1 MKHSLTTILKI
12 ILSISIAAIVLIS
25 IGCSE
30 KTSSEDNSLQ
40 TIKDAGKLVLG
51 LDDTFAPMG
60 FRDGSGEIVG
70 FDIDLAKEVASRMG
84 VELEIKPIDWSS
96 SILSLNKGDIDV
108 LWNGVTINE
117 SRKEQINFS
126 KPYLNNRL
134 IIVKPKDR
142 NDINSKEDLAGKVLG
157 VQVGS
162 NDEAL
167 QSDPISKE
175 AKEIRKYDV
184 NVNAFLDLKAKRID
198 AVIIDEVAAQYYI
211 SEEKV
216 DFVVVENSPLTEEF
230 YGIGFR
236 KSDGELLAEVDR
248 ILDEMKADGKAAEI
262 SQKWFAKDIVLKE
275 DKIIKSKRNKREA
288 ALKNATS
295 LYL

>member
-1 MKHSLTTILKI
+1 MKSILKTFKI
-12 ILSISIAAIVLIS
+12 ILSISMSAIILMS
-25 IGCSE
+25 FGCSE
-30 KTSSEDNSLQ
+30 KNSAGTEDNSLQ
-40 TIKDAGKLVLG
+40 KIKDAGKLILG

-60 FRDGSGEIVG
+60 FRDESGEIVG

-117 SRKEQINFS
+117 SRKAQINFS

-167 QSDPISKE
+167 QSDAISKE

-184 NVNAFLDLKAKRID
+184 NVNAFLDLRAKRID

-236 KSDGELLAEVDR
+236 KTDVELLAEVDR
-248 ILDEMKADGKAAEI
+248 ILDEMKADGKSAEI
-262 SQKWFAKDIVLKE
+262 SQKWFAKDIVLK
-275 DKIIKSKRNKREA
+275 
-288 ALKNATS
+288 
-295 LYL
+295 

>member
-1 MKHSLTTILKI
+1 MKSILKTFKI
-12 ILSISIAAIVLIS
+12 ILSIFMSAIILMS
-25 IGCSE
+25 LGCSE
-30 KTSSEDNSLQ
+30 KNSAGTEDNSLQ
-40 TIKDAGKLVLG
+40 KVKDAGKLVLG

-60 FRDGSGEIVG
+60 FRDDSGEIVG
-70 FDIDLAKEVASRMG
+70 FDIDLAKEVASRIG

-117 SRKEQINFS
+117 SRKAQINFS

-142 NDINSKEDLAGKVLG
+142 NDINAKEDLAGKVLG

-184 NVNAFLDLKAKRID
+184 NVNAFLDLRAKRID

-236 KSDGELLAEVDR
+236 KTDVELLTEVDR
-248 ILDEMKADGKAAEI
+248 ILDEMKADGKSAEI
-262 SQKWFAKDIVLKE
+262 SQKWFAKDIVLK
-275 DKIIKSKRNKREA
+275 
-288 ALKNATS
+288 
-295 LYL
+295 

>member
-30 KTSSEDNSLQ
+30 KTSTEDNSLR

-142 NDINSKEDLAGKVLG
+142 VDINSKEDLAGKVLG

-262 SQKWFAKDIVLKE
+262 SQKWFAKDIVLK
-275 DKIIKSKRNKREA
+275 
-288 ALKNATS
+288 
-295 LYL
+295 

>member
-1 MKHSLTTILKI
+1 MKSIFKAIFSIVMSTIIMTTII
-12 ILSISIAAIVLIS
+12 AISV
-25 IGCSE
+25 GCS
-30 KTSSEDNSLQ
+30 KKDSSESNSIQ
-40 TIKDAGKLVLG
+40 KVKDSGKLVLG

-60 FRDGSGEIVG
+60 FRDNSGEIVG
-70 FDIDLAKEVASRMG
+70 FDIDLAKEVANRMG
-84 VELEIKPIDWSS
+84 VELEIKPIEWSS

-108 LWNGVTINE
+108 LWNGLTINE
-117 SRKEQINFS
+117 TRKEQINFS

-134 IIVKPKDR
+134 VIVKPKGR
-142 NDINSKEDLAGKVLG
+142 NDINLKEDLAGKILG

-230 YGIGFR
+230 YGVGFR
-236 KSDGELLAEVDR
+236 KNATELLAEVDR
-248 ILDEMKADGKAAEI
+248 ILDEMKADGKASEI
-262 SQKWFAKDIVLKE
+262 SQKWFAKDIVLK
-275 DKIIKSKRNKREA
+275 
-288 ALKNATS
+288 
-295 LYL
+295 

>member
-1 MKHSLTTILKI
+1 MAKMKSKLITISKTFKI
-12 ILSISIAAIVLIS
+12 ILSISIAAIILIAV
-25 IGCSE
+25 GCSE
-30 KTSSEDNSLQ
+30 KSSGEDNSLQ
-40 TIKDAGKLVLG
+40 KIKDAGKLVLG

-60 FRDGSGEIVG
+60 FRDDSGEIVG

-167 QSDPISKE
+167 QSDPISKK

-184 NVNAFLDLKAKRID
+184 NVNAFLDLMAKRID

-211 SEEKV
+211 SEEKA

-236 KSDGELLAEVDR
+236 KTDGQLLTEVDK

-262 SQKWFAKDIVLKE
+262 SQKWFAKDIVLK
-275 DKIIKSKRNKREA
+275 
-288 ALKNATS
+288 
-295 LYL
+295 

>member
-1 MKHSLTTILKI
+1 MKSILKTFKI
-12 ILSISIAAIVLIS
+12 ILSIFMAAIILMS
-25 IGCSE
+25 LGCSE
-30 KTSSEDNSLQ
+30 KNSAGTEDNSLQ
-40 TIKDAGKLVLG
+40 KVKDAGKLVLG

-60 FRDGSGEIVG
+60 FRDDSGEIVG

-117 SRKEQINFS
+117 SRKAQINFS

-184 NVNAFLDLKAKRID
+184 NVNAFLDLRAKRID

-236 KSDGELLAEVDR
+236 KTDVELLAEVDR
-248 ILDEMKADGKAAEI
+248 ILDEMKADGKSAEI
-262 SQKWFAKDIVLKE
+262 SQKWFAKDIVLK
-275 DKIIKSKRNKREA
+275 
-288 ALKNATS
+288 
-295 LYL
+295 

>member
-1 MKHSLTTILKI
+1 MKSIFKAIFSIVMSTIIMTTII
-12 ILSISIAAIVLIS
+12 AISV
-25 IGCSE
+25 GCS
-30 KTSSEDNSLQ
+30 KKDSSESNSIQ
-40 TIKDAGKLVLG
+40 KVKDSGKLVLG

-60 FRDGSGEIVG
+60 FRDNSGEIVG
-70 FDIDLAKEVASRMG
+70 FDIDLAKEVANRMG

-108 LWNGVTINE
+108 LWNGLTINE
-117 SRKEQINFS
+117 TRKEQINFS

-134 IIVKPKDR
+134 VIVKPKGR
-142 NDINSKEDLAGKVLG
+142 NDINSKEDLAGKILG

-184 NVNAFLDLKAKRID
+184 NVNAFLDLRAKRID

-230 YGIGFR
+230 YGVGFR
-236 KSDGELLAEVDR
+236 KNATELLAEVDR
-248 ILDEMKADGKAAEI
+248 ILDEMKVDGKASEI
-262 SQKWFAKDIVLKE
+262 SQKWFAKDIVLK
-275 DKIIKSKRNKREA
+275 
-288 ALKNATS
+288 
-295 LYL
+295 

>member
-262 SQKWFAKDIVLKE
+262 SQKWFAKDIVLK
-275 DKIIKSKRNKREA
+275 
-288 ALKNATS
+288 
-295 LYL
+295 

>member
-1 MKHSLTTILKI
+1 MKSILKTFKI
-12 ILSISIAAIVLIS
+12 ILSISIVSIILIS
-25 IGCSE
+25 IGCSK
-30 KTSSEDNSLQ
+30 KTSPEDNSLQ
-40 TIKDAGKLVLG
+40 KIKDAGKIVLG

-184 NVNAFLDLKAKRID
+184 NVNAFLDLRAKRID

-262 SQKWFAKDIVLKE
+262 SQKWFAKDIVLK
-275 DKIIKSKRNKREA
+275 
-288 ALKNATS
+288 
-295 LYL
+295 

>member
-1 MKHSLTTILKI
+1 MKSILKTFKI
-12 ILSISIAAIVLIS
+12 ILSIFMSAIILMS
-25 IGCSE
+25 LGCSE
-30 KTSSEDNSLQ
+30 KNSAGTEDNSLQ
-40 TIKDAGKLVLG
+40 KIKDAGKLVLG

-60 FRDGSGEIVG
+60 FRDESGEIIG

-117 SRKEQINFS
+117 SRKAQINFS

-167 QSDPISKE
+167 QSDAISKE

-184 NVNAFLDLKAKRID
+184 NVNAFLDLRAKRID

-236 KSDGELLAEVDR
+236 KTDVELLAEVDR
-248 ILDEMKADGKAAEI
+248 ILDEMKADGKSAEI
-262 SQKWFAKDIVLKE
+262 SQKWFAKDIVLK
-275 DKIIKSKRNKREA
+275 
-288 ALKNATS
+288 
-295 LYL
+295 

>member
-1 MKHSLTTILKI
+1 MKSKLTTILKTFKI
-12 ILSISIAAIVLIS
+12 ILSISIAVIVLIS

-30 KTSSEDNSLQ
+30 KTSTEDNSLQ
-40 TIKDAGKLVLG
+40 TIKGAGKLVLG

-142 NDINSKEDLAGKVLG
+142 NDINSKEDLAGKILG

-167 QSDPISKE
+167 SSDSISKE

-198 AVIIDEVAAQYYI
+198 VVIIDEVAAQYYI

-216 DFVVVENSPLTEEF
+216 DFVVVKNSPLTEEF

-236 KSDGELLAEVDR
+236 KTDAKLLAEVDK
-248 ILDEMKADGKAAEI
+248 ILDEMKADGKASEI
-262 SQKWFAKDIVLKE
+262 SQKWFAKDIVLK
-275 DKIIKSKRNKREA
+275 
-288 ALKNATS
+288 
-295 LYL
+295 

>member
-1 MKHSLTTILKI
+1 MAKMKSKLITISKTFKI
-12 ILSISIAAIVLIS
+12 ILSISIAAIILIAV
-25 IGCSE
+25 GCSE
-30 KTSSEDNSLQ
+30 KSSGEDNSLQ
-40 TIKDAGKLVLG
+40 KIKDAGKLVLG

-60 FRDGSGEIVG
+60 FRDDSGEIVG

-167 QSDPISKE
+167 QSDPISKK

-184 NVNAFLDLKAKRID
+184 NVNAFLDLMAKRID
-198 AVIIDEVAAQYYI
+198 VVIIDEVAAQYYI
-211 SEEKV
+211 SEEKA

-236 KSDGELLAEVDR
+236 KTDSQLLSEVDK

-262 SQKWFAKDIVLKE
+262 SQKWFAKDIVLK
-275 DKIIKSKRNKREA
+275 
-288 ALKNATS
+288 
-295 LYL
+295 

>member
-1 MKHSLTTILKI
+1 MKSKLTTISKTFKI
-12 ILSISIAAIVLIS
+12 ILSISIAVIVLIS

-30 KTSSEDNSLQ
+30 KTSTEDNSLQ
-40 TIKDAGKLVLG
+40 TIKGAGKLVLG

-84 VELEIKPIDWSS
+84 VALEIKPIDWSS

-142 NDINSKEDLAGKVLG
+142 NDINSKEDLAGKILG

-167 QSDPISKE
+167 SSDSISKE

-198 AVIIDEVAAQYYI
+198 VVIIDEVAAQYYI

-230 YGIGFR
+230 YGVGFR
-236 KSDGELLAEVDR
+236 KTDAKLLAEVDK
-248 ILDEMKADGKAAEI
+248 ILDEMKADGKASEI
-262 SQKWFAKDIVLKE
+262 SQKWFAKDIVLK
-275 DKIIKSKRNKREA
+275 
-288 ALKNATS
+288 
-295 LYL
+295 

>member
-1 MKHSLTTILKI
+1 MKSILKTFKI
-12 ILSISIAAIVLIS
+12 ILSICMSAIILMS
-25 IGCSE
+25 LGCSE
-30 KTSSEDNSLQ
+30 KNSAGTEDNSLQ
-40 TIKDAGKLVLG
+40 KVKDAGKLVLG

-60 FRDGSGEIVG
+60 FRDDSGEIVG
-70 FDIDLAKEVASRMG
+70 FDIDLAKEVAARIG

-117 SRKEQINFS
+117 SRKAQINFS

-142 NDINSKEDLAGKVLG
+142 NDINAKEDLAGKVLG

-184 NVNAFLDLKAKRID
+184 NVNAFLDLRAKRID

-236 KSDGELLAEVDR
+236 KTDVELLTEVDR
-248 ILDEMKADGKAAEI
+248 ILDEMKADGKSAEI
-262 SQKWFAKDIVLKE
+262 SQKWFAKDIVLK
-275 DKIIKSKRNKREA
+275 
-288 ALKNATS
+288 
-295 LYL
+295 

>member
-1 MKHSLTTILKI
+1 MKSILKTFKI
-12 ILSISIAAIVLIS
+12 ILSIFMSAIILMS
-25 IGCSE
+25 FGCSE
-30 KTSSEDNSLQ
+30 KNSAGTEDNSLQ
-40 TIKDAGKLVLG
+40 KIKDAGKLVLG

-60 FRDGSGEIVG
+60 FRDDSGEIVG

-117 SRKEQINFS
+117 SRKAQINFS

-134 IIVKPKDR
+134 IIVKSKDR

-184 NVNAFLDLKAKRID
+184 NVNAFLDLRAKRID

-236 KSDGELLAEVDR
+236 KTDVELLTEVDR
-248 ILDEMKADGKAAEI
+248 ILDEMKADGKSAEI
-262 SQKWFAKDIVLKE
+262 SQKWFAKDIVLK
-275 DKIIKSKRNKREA
+275 
-288 ALKNATS
+288 
-295 LYL
+295 

>member
-1 MKHSLTTILKI
+1 MKSVKI
-12 ILSISIAAIVLIS
+12 ILSIIIS
-25 IGCSE
+25 MIIFIGCSE
-30 KTSSEDNSLQ
+30 KKSSVDNSLQ
-40 TIKDAGKLVLG
+40 KVKDAKKLVLG

-60 FRDGSGEIVG
+60 FRDNSGEIVG

-84 VELEIKPIDWSS
+84 VALEIKPIDWSS

-142 NDINSKEDLAGKVLG
+142 NDINSKEDLAGKILG

-167 QSDPISKE
+167 SSDSISKE

-198 AVIIDEVAAQYYI
+198 VVIIDEVAAQYYI

-236 KSDGELLAEVDR
+236 KTDSQLLSEVDR
-248 ILDEMKADGKAAEI
+248 ILDEMKADGKASEI
-262 SQKWFAKDIVLKE
+262 SQKWFAKDIVLK
-275 DKIIKSKRNKREA
+275 
-288 ALKNATS
+288 
-295 LYL
+295 

>member
-1 MKHSLTTILKI
+1 MKSIFKAIFSIVMSTIIMTTII
-12 ILSISIAAIVLIS
+12 AISV
-25 IGCSE
+25 GCS
-30 KTSSEDNSLQ
+30 KKDSSESNSIQ
-40 TIKDAGKLVLG
+40 KVKDSGKLVLG

-60 FRDGSGEIVG
+60 FRDNSGEIVG
-70 FDIDLAKEVASRMG
+70 FDIDLAKEVANRMG
-84 VELEIKPIDWSS
+84 VELEIKPIEWSS

-108 LWNGVTINE
+108 LWNGLTINE
-117 SRKEQINFS
+117 TRKEQINFS

-134 IIVKPKDR
+134 VIVKPKGR
-142 NDINSKEDLAGKVLG
+142 NDINSKEDLAGKILG

-230 YGIGFR
+230 YGVGFR
-236 KSDGELLAEVDR
+236 KNATELLAEVDR
-248 ILDEMKADGKAAEI
+248 ILDEMKADGKASEI
-262 SQKWFAKDIVLKE
+262 SQKWFAKDIVLK
-275 DKIIKSKRNKREA
+275 
-288 ALKNATS
+288 
-295 LYL
+295 

>member
-1 MKHSLTTILKI
+1 MEKMKSKLITISKTFKI
-12 ILSISIAAIVLIS
+12 ILSISIAAIILMS

-30 KTSSEDNSLQ
+30 KSSGEDNSLQ
-40 TIKDAGKLVLG
+40 KVKDAGKLVLG

-60 FRDGSGEIVG
+60 FRDDSGEIVG

-167 QSDPISKE
+167 QSDPISKK

-184 NVNAFLDLKAKRID
+184 NVNAFLDLMAKRID
-198 AVIIDEVAAQYYI
+198 VVIIDEVAAQYYI

-236 KSDGELLAEVDR
+236 KTDKQLLTEVDK

-262 SQKWFAKDIVLKE
+262 SQKWFAKDIVLK
-275 DKIIKSKRNKREA
+275 
-288 ALKNATS
+288 
-295 LYL
+295 

>member
-1 MKHSLTTILKI
+1 MKSKLTTILKTFKI
-12 ILSISIAAIVLIS
+12 ILSISIAVIVLIS

-30 KTSSEDNSLQ
+30 KTSTEDNSLQ
-40 TIKDAGKLVLG
+40 TIKGAGKLVLG

-84 VELEIKPIDWSS
+84 VALEIKPIDWSS

-108 LWNGVTINE
+108 IWNGVTINE

-142 NDINSKEDLAGKVLG
+142 NDINSKEDLAGKILG

-167 QSDPISKE
+167 SSDSISKE

-198 AVIIDEVAAQYYI
+198 VVIIDEVAAQYYI

-230 YGIGFR
+230 YGVGFR
-236 KSDGELLAEVDR
+236 KTDAKLLAEVDK
-248 ILDEMKADGKAAEI
+248 ILDEMKADGKASEI
-262 SQKWFAKDIVLKE
+262 SQKWFAKDIVLK
-275 DKIIKSKRNKREA
+275 
-288 ALKNATS
+288 
-295 LYL
+295 

>member
-1 MKHSLTTILKI
+1 MKSILKTFFHVIMATI
-12 ILSISIAAIVLIS
+12 IMTVIIAISIS
-25 IGCSE
+25 CS
-30 KTSSEDNSLQ
+30 KKDSTEDNSIQ
-40 TIKDAGKLVLG
+40 KVKDSGKLILG

-60 FRDGSGEIVG
+60 FRDDSEEIVG

-84 VELEIKPIDWSS
+84 VKLEIKPIDWSS

-108 LWNGVTINE
+108 LWNGLTINE
-117 SRKEQINFS
+117 TRKEQINFS

-134 IIVKPKDR
+134 VIVKPKNR
-142 NDINSKEDLAGKVLG
+142 NDINSKNDLAGKILG

-184 NVNAFLDLKAKRID
+184 NVNAFLDLRAKRID

-211 SEEKV
+211 SQEKV

-230 YGIGFR
+230 YGVGFR
-236 KSDGELLAEVDR
+236 KTDSKLLAEVDR
-248 ILDEMKADGKAAEI
+248 ILDEMKTDGKASEI
-262 SQKWFAKDIVLKE
+262 SQKWFAKDIVLK
-275 DKIIKSKRNKREA
+275 
-288 ALKNATS
+288 
-295 LYL
+295 

>member
-1 MKHSLTTILKI
+1 MKSKLTTISKTFKI
-12 ILSISIAAIVLIS
+12 ILSISIAVIVLIS

-30 KTSSEDNSLQ
+30 KTSTEDNSLQ
-40 TIKDAGKLVLG
+40 TIKGAGKLVLG

-184 NVNAFLDLKAKRID
+184 NVNAFLDLRAKRID

-236 KSDGELLAEVDR
+236 KSDAQLLAEVDR

-262 SQKWFAKDIVLKE
+262 SQKWFAKDIVLK
-275 DKIIKSKRNKREA
+275 
-288 ALKNATS
+288 
-295 LYL
+295 

>member
-1 MKHSLTTILKI
+1 MKSKLTTILKTFKI
-12 ILSISIAAIVLIS
+12 ILSISIAVIVLIS

-30 KTSSEDNSLQ
+30 KTSTEDNSLQ
-40 TIKDAGKLVLG
+40 TIKGAGKLVLG

-134 IIVKPKDR
+134 VIVKPKYR

-184 NVNAFLDLKAKRID
+184 NVNAFLDLIAKRID

-236 KSDGELLAEVDR
+236 KSDAQLLAEVDK

-262 SQKWFAKDIVLKE
+262 SQKWFAKDIVLK
-275 DKIIKSKRNKREA
+275 
-288 ALKNATS
+288 
-295 LYL
+295 